1 MLKVWWCD
9 LKIGSKYWLDVIL
22 KNILVYNF
30 DCTVVPLAA
39 EIWTIT
45 TLFIT
50 LDLGQVSSAVVV
62 KSWWEIQCSAVLGC
76 EGVVAGAVAAVEVN
90 IAPPSL
96 PPLPDPG
103 LLGLRCVSMTLLVKN
118 LCNFHVSN
126 RSSIIPQQVN
136 HRVENRDIAALG
148 LFYRIIKI
156 KSMKLNPLDKIP

>member
-103 LLGLRCVSMTLLVKN
+103 LLGLRCVSMTLPGNNKKVGWIEIFIFELTCQEFV
-118 LCNFHVSN
+118 
-126 RSSIIPQQVN
+126 
-136 HRVENRDIAALG
+136 
-148 LFYRIIKI
+148 
-156 KSMKLNPLDKIP
+156 